1 MMHGLFTSSN
11 LENSRVRTMNDFGV
25 NSNGKFILYW
35 MTSCR
40 RFHYNAALQHAI
52 SLSKALSKP
61 ILVVE
66 AISITHKFANDRFLS
81 FMVQGMM
88 NNARDYQD
96 NNITYIPWVE
106 IKEKPGNKM
115 LASLSEHSSCVILDD
130 YPTYT
135 PNKIMKAAAR
145 RLNVRVD
152 AVDSNG
158 IIPMKWPEKEFTTA
172 YSFRKYVQKNLLDA
186 LQTIPAK
193 NPMTN
198 INDNL
203 LLSSDE
209 LKFIK
214 EEIGLESTPLE
225 WLWRVAEGG
234 DVGDDAMADFSID
247 HTVPAVRTTKGGV
260 DEARIR
266 MQKFLN
272 YKLNKYG
279 SERNNPDNP
288 AVSGLSPWLHFGH
301 MSSFEIIEKV
311 FLKENWSP
319 DSLNHEDTGKGTRSG
334 WWGTSESASSFLD
347 QIITWREL
355 GFNFAYNR
363 PDHATIETIPNWAK
377 ISMNEH
383 INDDRLLYTLDE
395 LEQAETHDEI
405 WNAAQRELVRTGQ
418 MHNYMRML
426 WGKKILEW
434 SPDPETAAE
443 RMIYINDKWALDGR
457 DPNSY
462 TGIFWVLG
470 RHDRAWGP
478 ERPIFG
484 KVRYMSSESAMRKL
498 KLKNYL
504 ERYAK
509 EETMTL
515 AKFG

>member
-1 MMHGLFTSSN
+1 MNGFFTSN
-11 LENSRVRTMNDFGV
+11 EFPKSRIRTMNHHEI
-25 NSNGKFILYW
+25 NPNGKFILYW

-40 RFHYNAALQHAI
+40 RFNYNASLQHAI
-52 SLSKALSKP
+52 SLSRDLKKP
-61 ILVVE
+61 VLVVE
-66 AISITHKFANDRFLS
+66 AVSIKHKFANDRFLS
-81 FMVQGMM
+81 FMVQGIM
-88 NNARDYQD
+88 NNIRDYED
-96 NNITYIPWVE
+96 NGLTYIPWVE
-106 IKEKPGNKM
+106 IKEKPGTRM
-115 LASLSEHSSCVILDD
+115 LVSLSKYACCVVMDD

-135 PNKIMKAAAR
+135 PNKI
-145 RLNVRVD
+145 LNSASKILDVRVD
-152 AVDSNG
+152 AGDSNG
-158 IIPMKWPEKEFTTA
+158 ILPMKWSEKEFTTA
-172 YSFRKYVQKNLLDA
+172 YYFRKNMQKNLVDA
-186 LQTIPAK
+186 LQTIPNK
-193 NPMTN
+193 NSMIGVN
-198 INDNL
+198 EDLSLNDK
-203 LLSSDE
+203 D
-209 LKFIK
+209 LKF
-214 EEIGLESTPLE
+214 LEQEAGFKSTPLE

-234 DVGDDAMADFSID
+234 KTGDDAMAEFPID
-247 HTVPAVRTTKGGV
+247 HSVPAVSTTKGGV

-266 MQKFLN
+266 LQKFLN

-279 SERNNPDNP
+279 DERNNPDDP
-288 AVSGLSPWLHFGH
+288 AVSSLSPWLHFGH
-301 MSSFEIIEKV
+301 ISSFEIIEKV
-311 FLKENWSP
+311 FLLENWGP

-355 GFNFAYNR
+355 GFNYAYNR

-377 ISMNEH
+377 ISMSEH
-383 INDDRLLYTLDE
+383 LNDDRLLYSLDE
-395 LEQAETHDEI
+395 LEQAETHDEV

-434 SPDPETAAE
+434 SPNPETAAE

-470 RHDRAWGP
+470 RHDRAWG

-504 ERYAK
+504 EKYSK
-509 EETMTL
+509 EEEMTL

>member
-1 MMHGLFTSSN
+1 MMHEYFTSSE
-11 LENSRVRTMNDFGV
+11 LKNSRVRTVSQHEINP
-25 NSNGKFILYW
+25 NGRFILYW
-35 MTSCR
+35 MTACR
-40 RFHYNAALQHAI
+40 RYNYNASLDYAI
-52 SLSKALSKP
+52 SLSKELSKP

-66 AISITHKFANDRFLS
+66 AVSITHKFANDRILS
-81 FMVQGMM
+81 FMIQGMM
-88 NNARDYQD
+88 NNSRDFEE

-106 IKEKPGNKM
+106 IKQKAGDKI
-115 LASLSEHSSCVILDD
+115 LLSLSKHASCVILDD

-135 PNKIMKAAAR
+135 PNKILRAAPKI
-145 RLNVRVD
+145 LKLRVD

-158 IIPMKWPEKEFTTA
+158 ILPMIWAEKEFTTA
-172 YSFRKYVQKNLLDA
+172 YSFRKYMQKNLVDA
-186 LQTIPAK
+186 LQTIPAM
-193 NPMTN
+193 NSMDGVE
-198 INDNL
+198 DNL
-203 LLSSDE
+203 SLTSDDLE
-209 LKFIK
+209 FLR
-214 EEIGLESTPLE
+214 EETDLEATPLE

-234 DVGDDAMADFSID
+234 TVGDRAMADFPID
-247 HTVPAVRTTKGGV
+247 HSVPAVKETIGGI
-260 DEARIR
+260 DEARMR
-266 MQKFLN
+266 LQKFLN
-272 YKLNKYG
+272 YKLNKY
-279 SERNNPDNP
+279 SIDRNNPDTP

-301 MSSFEIIEKV
+301 ISSFEIIKKV
-311 FLKENWSP
+311 FDKENWSVG
-319 DSLNHEDTGKGTRSG
+319 SLNHEDTGKGTRSG

-355 GFNFAYNR
+355 GFNYAYNR
-363 PDHATIETIPNWAK
+363 IDHATIETIPNWAK
-377 ISMNEH
+377 ISMSEH
-383 INDDRLLYTLDE
+383 INDDRTLYSLEE

-405 WNAAQRELVRTGQ
+405 WNASQRELLRTGQ

-509 EETMTL
+509 EDTMTL

>member
-1 MMHGLFTSSN
+1 MEYEFFKSN
-11 LENSRVRTMNDFGV
+11 DLQKSRIRTMNDC
-25 NSNGKFILYW
+25 NINHNGEFILYW
-35 MTSCR
+35 MTASR
-40 RFHYNAALQHAI
+40 RFHYNASLQHAI
-52 SLSKALSKP
+52 SMSKALSKP

-66 AISITHKFANDRFLS
+66 AVSIKHKFANDRFLS
-81 FMVQGMM
+81 FMVQGIM
-88 NNARDYQD
+88 NNIRDYEG
-96 NNITYIPWVE
+96 NGITYIPWVE
-106 IKEKPGNKM
+106 IKESPGNRM
-115 LASLSEHSSCVILDD
+115 LASLAKYSSFVILDD

-135 PNKIMKAAAR
+135 PNKILKAAAR
-145 RLNVRVD
+145 ILKVRVD

-158 IIPMKWPEKEFTTA
+158 ILPMKWAEKEFTTA
-172 YSFRKYVQKNLLDA
+172 YSFRRHVQRNLLDA
-186 LQTIPAK
+186 FQTIPRKNPMINVKEDLTINDETLQTIK
-193 NPMTN
+193 Q
-198 INDNL
+198 
-203 LLSSDE
+203 
-209 LKFIK
+209 
-214 EEIGLESTPLE
+214 EIGLESTPLE
-225 WLWRVAEGG
+225 WLWRVSEGG
-234 DVGDDAMADFSID
+234 EVGENAMADFAID
-247 HTVPAVRTTKGGV
+247 HTVPAVKETKGGV

-266 MQKFLN
+266 LQKFLN
-272 YKLNKYG
+272 YRLNRYG
-279 SERNNPDNP
+279 SDRNNPDNP
-288 AVSGLSPWLHFGH
+288 AVSGLSPWIHFGH
-301 MSSFEIIEKV
+301 ISSFEIIERV
-311 FLKENWSP
+311 LLKEKWNP

-355 GFNFAYNR
+355 GFNYAYNR
-363 PDHATIETIPNWAK
+363 PDHATIETIPHWAR
-377 ISMNEH
+377 ISMTEH
-383 INDDRLLYTLDE
+383 INDDRILYSLE
-395 LEQAETHDEI
+395 KLEQAETHDEI

-434 SPDPETAAE
+434 SPNPETAAE

-509 EETMTL
+509 EETTL